1 MTTRILRRF
10 LPVLAVAILSGCGKK
25 EAPQVEGEIPRQ
37 EPYTPDTEPA
47 PAADPGAAIA
57 ARQQALV
64 DQAIAL
70 LGGVADA
77 AISVEDAET
86 AKVAAASID
95 AIDSQFRELSAQME
109 QAGSPT
115 AELVTKFRKQYNQA
129 SETVGARIN
138 RAMPD
143 LGRQPEIAQLLNQL
157 FDRFSK
163 TLEHPVFKSYGI
175 DGS

>member
-1 MTTRILRRF
+1 MNCRTLIRF
-10 LPVLAVAILSGCGKK
+10 LPALPLVILSGCGEKG
-25 EAPQVEGEIPRQ
+25 APQAEGESPKPPPTD
-37 EPYTPDTEPA
+37 ENGSASAENPTA
-47 PAADPGAAIA
+47 VAA
-57 ARQQALV
+57 ARQQQLV

-70 LGGVADA
+70 LGEVADA
-77 AISVEDAET
+77 AISVRDTET

-109 QAGSPT
+109 RAGNPT
-115 AELVTKFRKQYNQA
+115 AGLVVKFRKQYNQA

-143 LGRQPEIAQLLNQL
+143 LGSQPEIAQLLNQL
-157 FDRFSK
+157 FEKFSK